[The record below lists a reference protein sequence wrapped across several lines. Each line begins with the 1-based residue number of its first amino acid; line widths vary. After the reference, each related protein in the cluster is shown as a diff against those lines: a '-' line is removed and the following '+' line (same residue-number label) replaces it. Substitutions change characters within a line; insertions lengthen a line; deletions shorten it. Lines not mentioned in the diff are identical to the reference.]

1 MDYGGQQHMGKDLAS
16 TYVLHPGWRPRLF
29 LITEEI
35 SRGDTWGLYCQGGDQ
50 QEGIGD

>member
-1 MDYGGQQHMGKDLAS
+1 MEDGRWQRRGKDLAS
-16 TYVLHPGWRPRLF
+16 TYVLCPCQGAGLS
-29 LITEEI
+29 LILEET